1 MQIRKKLGVLA
12 AGTSV
17 ALSSL
22 AAVAMPALAADTTT
36 TFTLTGGALNVS
48 APATADLGSW
58 ANNALNATAAL
69 GAVTVSDQRGG
80 LLVGWTASV
89 TSTDFTTG
97 GASAEETITNAE
109 VDYWSGSA
117 TSSVGTAV
125 RTPGQATALLAQDLG
140 ASRTAYS
147 ATGAVGN
154 NTTTWN
160 PTLVLNLDGTQVA
173 GVYTGTVTH
182 SVV

>member
-1 MQIRKKLGVLA
+1 MQIRNKLGVLA

-36 TFTLTGGALNVS
+36 TFTLTGGALSVS

-58 ANNALNATAAL
+58 ANDALNASAAL
-69 GAVTVSDQRGG
+69 GGVTVSDLRGG
-80 LLVGWTASV
+80 LNVAWTASV

-97 GASAEETITNAE
+97 TATAEETITKAE
-109 VDYWSGSA
+109 VDDWSGLA
-117 TSSVGTAV
+117 TASSGVAV
-125 RTPGQATALLAQDLG
+125 RTAGQATALLAQDLG

-154 NTTTWN
+154 NVTTWN
-160 PTLVLNLDGTQVA
+160 PTLVLNLDGTQVT